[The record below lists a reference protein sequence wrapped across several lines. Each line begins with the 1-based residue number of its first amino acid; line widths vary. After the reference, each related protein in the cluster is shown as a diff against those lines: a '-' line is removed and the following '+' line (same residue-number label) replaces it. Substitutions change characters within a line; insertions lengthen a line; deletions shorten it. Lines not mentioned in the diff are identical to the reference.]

1 MATLIDSSVL
11 IAAERGALEIH
22 EFFRSD
28 ADEDFALSAITAA
41 ELLHGLHRAHNTAQ
55 RIRREA
61 FLDAMLEM
69 LPVLPFDLREARVYA
84 ALWAQLVR
92 AGTQIAERDL
102 ERDLMIGATA
112 LARGYRVATLDSRSF
127 PRIPGLKVLML

>member
-11 IAAERGALEIH
+11 IAAERGVLEIH
-22 EFFRSD
+22 EFFRRN
-28 ADEDFALSAITAA
+28 ADESFVLSAITAA
-41 ELLHGLHRAHNTAQ
+41 ELLHGLHRTRNTAQ

-61 FLDAMLEM
+61 FLDEMLEM
-69 LPVLPFDLREARVYA
+69 LPVLPFDLRDARVYA
-84 ALWAQLVR
+84 AVWAQLAR

-102 ERDLMIGATA
+102 MIGSTA
-112 LARGYRVATLDSRSF
+112 LARDYRVATRDSRSF